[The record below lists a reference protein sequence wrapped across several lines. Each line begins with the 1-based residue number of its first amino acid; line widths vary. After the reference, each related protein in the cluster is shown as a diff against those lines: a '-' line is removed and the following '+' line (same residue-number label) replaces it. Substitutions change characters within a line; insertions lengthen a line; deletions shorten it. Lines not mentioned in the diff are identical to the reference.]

1 MREERGREEFGT
13 VARPYAQEMGR
24 LAQTLTW
31 AGSTPIDDL
40 VRAIGTAT
48 HGSLVA
54 VGSGGS
60 LSAAHLLAQTH
71 QSLAGQLAR
80 TATPAELIN
89 EPAPRAASIWLLS
102 AGGGNVDINAAFE
115 DAVAREPRQLAVLCG
130 RAQSPLSAAAR
141 HHAYCDL
148 LLFEPPA
155 GKDGF
160 LATNSLLG
168 FGALL
173 TRSYLIATGLGVGWD
188 EIQHQIEQFLSERNL
203 ARWRDAAAPIWER
216 STTIVLH
223 GPNAR
228 VGAIDLKSKFTE
240 AALGNLHYAD
250 WRNFA
255 HGRHHWLAKRGKQ
268 SAIVALIGD
277 EDAGLADRTL
287 ALIPDEIPIA
297 RIKLPGPR
305 PAVALG
311 ALVASLWVTGWAGE
325 ARGIDPGQ
333 PSVPEFGRRLYSLR
347 AANGAT
353 ARTGGAEIA
362 AIEREACASC
372 VALANR
378 GQLVFWQNAYQGFS
392 GKLREAAF
400 VGAVLDY
407 DGTIVD
413 ARTRTLPPAE
423 DIIRALIRLIEN
435 GFALS
440 IATGR
445 GKSVRKSMRDALPEA
460 LWQRVTVGY
469 YNGLEIA
476 SLSDDETP
484 NSSARPSPALA
495 AVASRMRAQPEVAL
509 CAEHTDRAHQITL
522 EPRHALSEDHL
533 WLLAQQAILSEGVSG
548 VQVVRSS
555 HSIDII
561 DAKRAKGAV
570 VDAMRESFG
579 DGTIL
584 CVGDRGRWP
593 GNDHE
598 LLAEPFSLS
607 VDEVSLD
614 PATCWHLGPLG
625 SRGPS
630 VLLGYLDRV
639 RLRNGRF
646 VWD

>member
-1 MREERGREEFGT
+1 M
-13 VARPYAQEMGR
+13 ARPYAQEMGR
-24 LAQTLTW
+24 LTQTLAW
-31 AGSTPIDDL
+31 AGSVPIDDL
-40 VRAIGTAT
+40 TRAVSAAALGP
-48 HGSLVA
+48 LVA

-60 LSAAHLLAQTH
+60 LSAAHFLAQTH

-89 EPAPRAASIWLLS
+89 EPAPRTASIWLLS
-102 AGGGNVDINAAFE
+102 AGGGNVDINTAFE

-130 RAQSPLSAAAR
+130 RARSPLSAAAR
-141 HHAYCDL
+141 RHAYSDL

-160 LATNSLLG
+160 LATNSLFG
-168 FGALL
+168 FAALL
-173 TRSYLIATGLGVGWD
+173 ARSYLKATGSSVGWD
-188 EIQHQIEQFLSERNL
+188 AVQHQINQLLSEDEL
-203 ARWRDAAAPIWER
+203 ARWRDAVAPIWER

-228 VGAIDLKSKFTE
+228 VGAIDLESKFTE

-255 HGRHHWLAKRGKQ
+255 HGRHHWLAKRGEQ
-268 SAIVALIGD
+268 SAIVALISDDD
-277 EDAGLADRTL
+277 ERLANRTL

-297 RIKLPGPR
+297 RIKLPGPS

-311 ALVASLWVTGWAGE
+311 ALVASLRVTGWAGE
-325 ARGIDPGQ
+325 ARSIDPGQ
-333 PSVPEFGRRLYSLR
+333 PGVPEFGRNLYSLR
-347 AANGAT
+347 PARGAK
-353 ARTGGAEIA
+353 ARSCGAESA
-362 AIEREACASC
+362 AIERKAFASC
-372 VALANR
+372 ATLAAR
-378 GQLVFWQNAYQGFS
+378 GQLAFWQNEYKGFDS
-392 GKLREAAF
+392 KLREAAF

-413 ARTRTLPPAE
+413 ARTRTFPPAE
-423 DIIRALIRLIEN
+423 NIMRALIRLIEN
-435 GFALS
+435 GFALAV
-440 IATGR
+440 ATGR
-445 GKSVRKSMRDALPEA
+445 GKSVRESLCDALPQA
-460 LWQRVTVGY
+460 LWPSVTVGY

-476 SLSDDETP
+476 PLSDEDTP
-484 NSSARPSPALA
+484 NSSARPSRALA
-495 AVASRMRAQPEVAL
+495 AVASRLRAQPEVTL
-509 CAEHTDRAHQITL
+509 CAEQTDRAHQITL
-522 EPRHALSEDHL
+522 EPRHALREDHL

-548 VQVVRSS
+548 VHVVRSS

-561 DAKRAKGAV
+561 NAKRAKGAV
-570 VDAMRESFG
+570 VDAMRESVG
-579 DGTIL
+579 AGAIL

-614 PATCWHLGPLG
+614 PATCWHLGPAG

-630 VLLGYLDRV
+630 VLLGYLERLQ
-639 RLRNGRF
+639 LRNGRY
-646 VWD
+646 VWE

>member
-1 MREERGREEFGT
+1 M
-13 VARPYAQEMGR
+13 EMGR
-24 LAQTLTW
+24 LAQTLAW
-31 AGSTPIDDL
+31 AGSAPIEEL
-40 VRAIGTAT
+40 VRAVGAAAL
-48 HGSLVA
+48 GPLVA

-60 LSAAHLLAQTH
+60 LSAAHFLAQTH
-71 QSLAGQLAR
+71 QILAGQLAR

-141 HHAYCDL
+141 RHAYCDL
-148 LLFEPPA
+148 LLFESPA

-160 LATNSLLG
+160 LATNSLFG
-168 FGALL
+168 FAALL
-173 TRSYLIATGLGVGWD
+173 ARSYLSGTESSVRWNAV
-188 EIQHQIEQFLSERNL
+188 QHQIEKLLSEDDL
-203 ARWRDAAAPIWER
+203 ARWRDTTAPLWER
-216 STTIVLH
+216 PTTIVLH
-223 GPNAR
+223 APNAR
-228 VGAIDLKSKFTE
+228 VGAIDLESKFTE

-255 HGRHHWLAKRGKQ
+255 HGRHHWLAKRGAQ

-277 EDAGLADRTL
+277 DDECLAERTL
-287 ALIPDEIPIA
+287 TLIPDEIPIA
-297 RIKLPGPR
+297 RIKLPGPP

-311 ALVASLWVTGWAGE
+311 ALVASLQITGWAGE

-333 PSVPEFGRRLYSLR
+333 PGVPEFGRKLYSLR
-347 AANGAT
+347 PAIGAK
-353 ARTGGAEIA
+353 ACFGGAEIA
-362 AIEREACASC
+362 AIERKAFASY
-372 VALANR
+372 ATLADR
-378 GQLVFWQNAYQGFS
+378 GQSAFWQDAYTVFDS
-392 GKLREAAF
+392 KLREATF

-423 DIIRALIRLIEN
+423 DITRALIRLIEN
-435 GFALS
+435 GFVFA

-445 GKSVRKSMRDALPEA
+445 GKSVRTSLRDAVSEA
-460 LWQRVTVGY
+460 LWPRITVGY

-476 SLSDDETP
+476 PLSDDDTP
-484 NSSARPSPALA
+484 NSSARPSRALA
-495 AVASRMRAQPEVAL
+495 AVASRLRAQPEVAL
-509 CAEHTDRAHQITL
+509 CAQQTDRARQITL
-522 EPRHALSEDHL
+522 EPRHALREDHL

-548 VQVVRSS
+548 VHVVRSS

-570 VDAMRESFG
+570 VDAMRESVG
-579 DGTIL
+579 DGAIL

-614 PATCWHLGPLG
+614 PATCWHLGPAG

-630 VLLGYLDRV
+630 VLLGYLERLQ
-639 RLRNGRF
+639 LRNGRF
-646 VWD
+646 VWE